1 MESTRSKLI
10 KLLSLQDDNYISGQ
24 EISDKLKISRS
35 AIWKHMKE
43 LEKDGYEIE
52 AKRNKGYRILGSPN
66 KVSENTIQWGLETN
80 WLGKKVIHKASTP
93 STQIVAHQLAQEGA
107 GHGTV
112 VIADEQTAGK
122 GRLSRDWY
130 SAKNK
135 GIWMSIILRPNILP
149 YLAPQLTLLTATVL
163 ADVFQ
168 KKLQLAPKIKWPND
182 IILNDKKVSGI
193 LTEMQAEQDKINY
206 VIIGFGINVNHEQKE
221 LPNTIIN
228 RATSLK
234 IETGQA
240 WEIIELIQRILA
252 TFEEKYEEY
261 MSKGFPIVKQ
271 RWEQNGYRIG
281 EKTKIKSFQSV
292 DEAVI
297 MGIADDGALLAKYQD
312 GEVKKIYSAE
322 IDWFKTEK
330 F

>member
-240 WEIIELIQRILA
+240 WEIIDLIQRILA

-271 RWEQNGYRIG
+271 NWEQNGYRIG

>member
-271 RWEQNGYRIG
+271 SWEQNGYRIG
-281 EKTKIKSFQSV
+281 EKTKVKSFQSV

-322 IDWFKTEK
+322 IDWFKTDK

>member
-24 EISDKLKISRS
+24 EISEKLEISRS

-52 AKRNKGYRILGSPN
+52 AKRNRGYRILSSPD
-66 KVSENTIQWGLETN
+66 KVSENTVQWGLDTK
-80 WLGKKVIHKASTP
+80 WLGKKIIHKESTP

-107 GHGTV
+107 EHGTV

-135 GIWMSIILRPNILP
+135 GIWLSVILRPTLLP

-168 KKLQLAPKIKWPND
+168 KELQLQPKIKWPND
-182 IILNDKKVSGI
+182 LIVNDKKVSGI

-206 VIIGFGINVNHEQKE
+206 VIIGMGINVNHEEDE
-221 LPNTIIN
+221 LPNSIVN
-228 RATSLK
+228 KATSLK
-234 IETGQA
+234 METGKI
-240 WEIIELIQRILA
+240 WGITELIQKILV
-252 TFEEKYEEY
+252 TFEKNYADY
-261 MSKGFPIVKQ
+261 LSHGFSIVKQ
-271 RWEQNGYRIG
+271 KWEENGYRIG
-281 EKTKIKSFQSV
+281 EVTRIKTFQSI

-322 IDWFKTEK
+322 IDWFSN
-330 F
+330 